1 MRRGLGEIHAALLAH
16 VVDYPPK
23 DANGALAACDELASI
38 IVEPVETLRRGQLT
52 TSSTVKSSEGEKL
65 TVGLSTKGAS
75 LDAGLNESSQS
86 EVSRTSTFAV
96 TTEDKV
102 IFPALH
108 VALKIVGGEPI
119 LKGTRV
125 TLKTVL
131 ASLAEGATTAEILA
145 DFPTLSEEDVRAAIA
160 FAAASAQE
168 DLPLAETPVK
178 R

>member
-1 MRRGLGEIHAALLAH
+1 MNDMNYQERIVRDPRI
-16 VVDYPPK
+16 V
-23 DANGALAACDELASI
+23 NG
-38 IVEPVETLRRGQLT
+38 EPV
-52 TSSTVKSSEGEKL
+52 
-65 TVGLSTKGAS
+65 
-75 LDAGLNESSQS
+75 
-86 EVSRTSTFAV
+86 
-96 TTEDKV
+96 
-102 IFPALH
+102 
-108 VALKIVGGEPI
+108 

-168 DLPLAETPVK
+168 DLPLAEIPVK